1 MRPYGFTGNG
11 EVGFQRHHLIP
22 VNLTMRPA
30 FGSLFMSVA
39 SVGFDPQD
47 FLTNG
52 VLLPAAEFMSEM
64 TGLPLH
70 RGPHQLYDQL
80 VADGLNEIL
89 IDLISGRIDSS
100 IAAYRRISE
109 LQGMFRRALRYDAS
123 LMLNRNDPRGAG
135 CPLFKVD
142 YDIRQLSMQR
152 LLA

>member
-11 EVGFQRHHLIP
+11 EAGFQRHHLIP
-22 VNLTMRPA
+22 VNLIMRPA

-52 VLLPAAEFMSEM
+52 VWLPATELMAEATS
-64 TGLPLH
+64 LPLH
-70 RGPHQLYDQL
+70 RGPHRLYDQL

-89 IDLISGRIDSS
+89 VDLISGRIDSS
-100 IAAYRRISE
+100 VVAYRRISE
-109 LQGMFRRALRYDAS
+109 LQGMFRRALHHDAS
-123 LMLNRNDPRGAG
+123 LMLNRNDPRRAG

-152 LLA
+152 LQA